1 MPTTP
6 PAIATRSRARMPA
19 PLMSKVEVLDRLLD
33 TFRERGY
40 EGASLAELSAATGLG
55 KASLYHHFPGGKRE
69 MAEQVM
75 EHLDAKLAAGLYEPL
90 RSNRAPARKLA
101 AMIDAIDAFYE
112 GGRKACLLER
122 LAASVDSAH
131 FRRPLRQAFAVWMDA
146 VESLCLEAGLT
157 KTVARAR
164 AEEFVVRI
172 EGALIVCAGTGDTG
186 VFARTLKDLR
196 ASTLAP

>member
-1 MPTTP
+1 
-6 PAIATRSRARMPA
+6 
-19 PLMSKVEVLDRLLD
+19 
-33 TFRERGY
+33 
-40 EGASLAELSAATGLG
+40 
-55 KASLYHHFPGGKRE
+55 
-69 MAEQVM
+69 
-75 EHLDAKLAAGLYEPL
+75 
-90 RSNRAPARKLA
+90 
-101 AMIDAIDAFYE
+101 
-112 GGRKACLLER
+112 
-122 LAASVDSAH
+122 
-131 FRRPLRQAFAVWMDA
+131 MDA